1 MTHPARLIMSAL
13 LGMLGSTAGADAP
26 APVEPVLP
34 PALARQVDGAIRQV
48 LAEDGTPSA
57 SVAIVRQGRIVYA
70 RAFGLASSVPRR
82 SASVDTRYQLASA
95 SKSITAQTLL
105 LLAADGTLSLD
116 APVSRWLP
124 QVTDAGHITV
134 RELLEHVSGLPDHY
148 PQTYPAGPRSA
159 LTTPDRII
167 AQWGSHPL
175 LFAPGARFR
184 YSNLNYVMA
193 GRIAELASGK
203 PLFALQQRRIFRPLG
218 MADVIDLDHV
228 TPNTPNVATGYVRTG
243 LGPLEPAPDE
253 GPGWSFG
260 AGQIVA
266 TASDLARW
274 DIALLSGKLLP
285 DRQARE
291 EVTPPLLLSGDRSPY
306 ALGLFVSRKS
316 GRLVWSHVGQGLG
329 FLAGNSIYP
338 DDDTAIVVLTNTS
351 ATVSFAHIA
360 DRLAFLLLPPTS
372 VDARARRLFA
382 QLQGG
387 APDRALLTPE
397 FSAFLDAHRL
407 GTYTASLGPLGSFDS
422 FVLKSE
428 DEADGITTRRY
439 EASAGGKRLSI
450 IWEELADGRTDDFA
464 IQPAVE

>member
-1 MTHPARLIMSAL
+1 M
-13 LGMLGSTAGADAP
+13 
-26 APVEPVLP
+26 
-34 PALARQVDGAIRQV
+34 
-48 LAEDGTPSA
+48 
-57 SVAIVRQGRIVYA
+57 
-70 RAFGLASSVPRR
+70 
-82 SASVDTRYQLASA
+82 
-95 SKSITAQTLL
+95 
-105 LLAADGTLSLD
+105 
-116 APVSRWLP
+116 
-124 QVTDAGHITV
+124 
-134 RELLEHVSGLPDHY
+134 
-148 PQTYPAGPRSA
+148 
-159 LTTPDRII
+159 
-167 AQWGSHPL
+167 
-175 LFAPGARFR
+175 
-184 YSNLNYVMA
+184 
-193 GRIAELASGK
+193 
-203 PLFALQQRRIFRPLG
+203 
-218 MADVIDLDHV
+218 
-228 TPNTPNVATGYVRTG
+228 PNIATGYVRTG

-291 EVTPPLLLSGDRSPY
+291 EVTPPVLAGGERSPY

-338 DDDTAIVVLTNTS
+338 DDGTAIVVLTNTS
-351 ATVSFAHIA
+351 ATLSFAHIA

-382 QLQGG
+382 QMQGG
-387 APDRALLTPE
+387 APDRSLLTPE

-407 GTYTASLGPLGSFDS
+407 GTHAISLGPLGSPDS
-422 FVLKSE
+422 FILKSE

-450 IWEELADGRTDDFA
+450 IWEELADGRTDEFA
-464 IQPAVE
+464 IQPVVE

>member
-1 MTHPARLIMSAL
+1 MSHSTRLIMFAL
-13 LGMLGSTAGADAP
+13 LAMLGSSAGADAP

-34 PALARQVDGAIRQV
+34 PALARQMDGAIQWV
-48 LAEDGTPSA
+48 LANDGTPSA
-57 SVAIVRQGRIVYA
+57 SVAVVRQGRIVYA
-70 RAFGLASSVPRR
+70 RAFGLASSLPRR
-82 SASVDTRYQLASA
+82 GASVSTRYQLASA

-116 APVSRWLP
+116 ASVSRWLP
-124 QVTDAGHITV
+124 QVTDAGRITV

-159 LTTPDRII
+159 PTKPDRII

-175 LFAPGARFR
+175 LFAPGAKFR
-184 YSNLNYVMA
+184 YSNLNYVIA
-193 GRIAELASGK
+193 GRIAELASGQA
-203 PLFALQQRRIFRPLG
+203 LFALQQRRIFGPLG
-218 MADVIDLDHV
+218 MTDVIDLDHV
-228 TPNTPNVATGYVRTG
+228 TPTTPDLATGYVRTG
-243 LGPLEPAPDE
+243 LGPLEPAPYE

-260 AGQIVA
+260 AGQIVT

-274 DIALLSGKLLP
+274 DIALLSGRLLP
-285 DRQARE
+285 AAQARE
-291 EVTPPLLLSGDRSPY
+291 EVTSPVLPSGERSPY

-338 DDDTAIVVLTNTS
+338 DDNTAIVVLTNTN
-351 ATVSFAHIA
+351 ATLSFARIA

-372 VDARARRLFA
+372 VDAQARRLFKGMQRGTA
-382 QLQGG
+382 
-387 APDRALLTPE
+387 DRAVLTPE
-397 FSAFLDAHRL
+397 FSAFLDARRL
-407 GTYTASLGPLGSFDS
+407 GTYAASLGPLGSPVS

-439 EASAGGKRLSI
+439 EVSAGGKRLSI
-450 IWEELADGRTDDFA
+450 TWEELAEGRTDEFA
-464 IQPAVE
+464 IQPVVE